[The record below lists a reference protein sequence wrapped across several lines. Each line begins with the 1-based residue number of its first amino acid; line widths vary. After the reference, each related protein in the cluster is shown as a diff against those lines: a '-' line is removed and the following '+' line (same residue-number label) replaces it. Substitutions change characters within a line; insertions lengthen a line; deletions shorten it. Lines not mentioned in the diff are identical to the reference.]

1 MRFLEQNLSL
11 EYITSQAFLVTELF
25 HYYFLIKPFLK
36 VILTFKSQVN
46 MQMLALG
53 AQKSQAT
60 QIFLI
65 PSMETTKDEY
75 TRNVC

>member
-1 MRFLEQNLSL
+1 MRVLEQNLSL

-53 AQKSQAT
+53 AQKSQAA